1 MALDPPIASLLEQLN
16 ANVTGAMSTRP
27 LADVR
32 SLFAQM
38 LWGIG
43 SMEAPTA
50 VTVEEAVIPSDA
62 GELPA
67 RIYRPEGD
75 GARPTVVFFHGGGFV
90 IGDVPSYD
98 AQCRVVASAVDAVV
112 VSVEY
117 RLAPETPFPGAI
129 DDALAAT
136 RWAAARLG
144 ELGGRLDRLAV
155 AGDSAG
161 GNLSAVVA
169 QQLRGSDVTIAA
181 QMLLYPVT
189 DFESE
194 RPSHRENADGYFL
207 TLDDMYWFRDQY
219 VPVEADRRDP
229 RVAPAVADDLSGL
242 PPAVVATAGYDPLRD
257 DGDAYAEAL
266 AAAGV
271 PVRHQQNP
279 TLIHGFL
286 AMAPLSP
293 AALEARDAALAAFRE
308 LLA

>member
-1 MALDPPIASLLEQLN
+1 MSVDPQIASLLEQLN
-16 ANVTGAMSTRP
+16 ANGVGPMSSRP
-27 LADVR
+27 LAEVR
-32 SLFAQM
+32 DLFAQM
-38 LWGIG
+38 LGGI
-43 SMEAPTA
+43 SFMEAPTTVA
-50 VTVEEAVIPSDA
+50 VEEIEIPGDA
-62 GELPA
+62 GPIAA
-67 RIYRPEGD
+67 RVYRPEGEA
-75 GARPTVVFFHGGGFV
+75 ARPTVVFFHGGGFV
-90 IGDVPSYD
+90 IGDVPSYEG
-98 AQCRVVASAVDAVV
+98 QCRAIAAGVDAVV

-117 RLAPETPFPGAI
+117 RRAPETPFPGAV

-136 RWAAARLG
+136 RWVAGRLEG
-144 ELGGRLDRLAV
+144 LGGRSDRLAV

-169 QQLRGSDVTIAA
+169 QQLRGSDVSIAA
-181 QMLLYPVT
+181 QLLLYPVT

-219 VPVEADRRDP
+219 VPNEADRRDP
-229 RVAPAVADDLSGL
+229 RVAPGTASDLSGL

-271 PVRHQQNP
+271 SVRHLQNP

-293 AALEARDAALAAFRE
+293 AAQEARDAALAAFRE